1 MKKGN
6 LCDNNSNRVWTGG
19 VILFLGLVFL
29 LRNIGINIPGWI
41 ISWHTFLILIG
52 LLVGYKRNF
61 EGAAWLVMIIVGGI
75 FTLRD
80 VADINFSKYYFAI
93 GFIVLGLFLI
103 FKPKKVRSNKWKKKY
118 ANFDQPPLDGD
129 EAAAAHPEP
138 DANDILDS
146 VNVFGGSNQKIYSK
160 NFRGGEVLAVF
171 GGCDVNLSQADFQGT
186 VELDL
191 IAIFGGVKIIVPSNW
206 EIKSE
211 VTAIFGGIED
221 KRATLAVLD
230 EPRKVLK
237 IKGVAMFGGVDIRNF

>member
-1 MKKGN
+1 MEKGN
-6 LCDNNSNRVWTGG
+6 LCKNNSNRVWTGA
-19 VILFLGLVFL
+19 VILIIGLIFL
-29 LRNIGINIPGWI
+29 LKNVGVEIPGWV
-41 ISWHTFLILIG
+41 ISWHTLLILIG

-61 EGAAWLVMIIVGGI
+61 EGGGWLVMVLIGSF
-75 FTLRD
+75 FTVRD
-80 VADINFSKYYFAI
+80 ILDVNLSKYFFAI
-93 GFIVLGLFLI
+93 GFIVMGLFLI
-103 FKPKKVRSNKWKKKY
+103 FKPKRISSKKWKKKY
-118 ANFDQPPLDGD
+118 ANFDQVQPMGEESSPID
-129 EAAAAHPEP
+129 PEL

-160 NFRGGEVLAVF
+160 NFKGGEVLAVF

-186 VELDL
+186 IVLDL

-206 EIKSE
+206 EVKSE

-237 IKGVAMFGGVDIRNF
+237 LKGVAMFGGVDIRNF